1 MIHKIEN
8 DEDEMHVKFMYKW
21 YALFQN

>member
-1 MIHKIEN
+1 MIHKVEN

-21 YALFQN
+21 